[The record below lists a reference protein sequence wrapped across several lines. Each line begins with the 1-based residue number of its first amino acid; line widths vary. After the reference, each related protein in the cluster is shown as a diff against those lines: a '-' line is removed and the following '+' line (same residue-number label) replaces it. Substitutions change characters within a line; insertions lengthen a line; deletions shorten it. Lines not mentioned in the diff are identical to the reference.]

1 MDITTTLFGI
11 PLQSPFVLGSGPL
24 SYGAE
29 GMIRLHKAGA
39 GAVVTKTIRDV
50 PANNPFPHI
59 AAVEKNVLI
68 NAEKWTDI
76 SGDMWISEEIPA
88 AKKAGVVVGASI
100 GHTPEEVEHWI
111 GPADKAGADFFELVS
126 YQPETIISMVEVALK
141 LTNKPVVV
149 KISPNW
155 TNAVEYALKVLG
167 KGIAGITAIDSVGPV
182 LSIDIHTARPL
193 VGGQHGFGW
202 LTGAAIKPV
211 ALRYVAEVAR
221 KSDKPV
227 IGLGGVITGEDAV
240 EMLMAG
246 AGAVG
251 ICTAPM
257 LRGVEYITVL
267 NKGLSKLLES
277 LGYSSIS
284 EVSGASLPY
293 FCPHEVEQRFTFFFD
308 PKTCI
313 SCGRCVQVCPYAAR
327 TLTDTTKAVKAM
339 ELDESRCRYC
349 GLCSSICPT
358 GALYRREV

>member
-1 MDITTTLFGI
+1 
-11 PLQSPFVLGSGPL
+11 
-24 SYGAE
+24 
-29 GMIRLHKAGA
+29 
-39 GAVVTKTIRDV
+39 
-50 PANNPFPHI
+50 
-59 AAVEKNVLI
+59 
-68 NAEKWTDI
+68 
-76 SGDMWISEEIPA
+76 
-88 AKKAGVVVGASI
+88 
-100 GHTPEEVEHWI
+100 
-111 GPADKAGADFFELVS
+111 
-126 YQPETIISMVEVALK
+126 
-141 LTNKPVVV
+141 
-149 KISPNW
+149 
-155 TNAVEYALKVLG
+155 
-167 KGIAGITAIDSVGPV
+167 
-182 LSIDIHTARPL
+182 
-193 VGGQHGFGW
+193 
-202 LTGAAIKPV
+202 
-211 ALRYVAEVAR
+211 
-221 KSDKPV
+221 
-227 IGLGGVITGEDAV
+227 
-240 EMLMAG
+240 MAG

-293 FCPHEVEQRFTFFFD
+293 FYPHEVEQRFTFFFD